1 MNKNLKILFLIWGVA
16 LIVLLGCQQ
25 QSQPSTAS
33 VLDNDSLLTLVQYQT
48 LQYFWEGA
56 EPFSGMA
63 RERIHL
69 DGIYPD
75 NDQNVVT
82 SGGSGFGLM
91 AILVGVKRGFITQDQ
106 GIERFEKILNL

>member
-25 QSQPSTAS
+25 QSQPSAAS

-48 LQYFWEGA
+48 FQYFWEGA

-63 RERIHL
+63 R
-69 DGIYPD
+69 
-75 NDQNVVT
+75 
-82 SGGSGFGLM
+82 
-91 AILVGVKRGFITQDQ
+91 
-106 GIERFEKILNL
+106 